1 MIDRQR
7 SEVFDGGT
15 ELKLWIQMQPA
26 IPAVERRGCL
36 PHPHTA
42 VTIALVS
49 AVLPVSVMFVCMGN
63 ICRSPMAAAVLR
75 SELERS
81 GVRHVT
87 VSSAGT
93 GGWHVGDPADRRAR
107 TVLER
112 RGYQTDH
119 QAQQF
124 RSSWF
129 EEYQLV
135 VAMDRDNLRDL
146 QRMAPT
152 QSHAE
157 GIRLMLEFDQDADG
171 LDVPDPYY
179 GGSDDFEQVLTQI
192 ESACRGLVSH
202 LQTPSI

>member
-1 MIDRQR
+1 MPIAI
-7 SEVFDGGT
+7 SGG
-15 ELKLWIQMQPA
+15 
-26 IPAVERRGCL
+26 ERRGCL
-36 PHPHTA
+36 PHPFVT
-42 VTIALVS
+42 VTIT
-49 AVLPVSVMFVCMGN
+49 PVSDVPPVKVMFVGMGN

-81 GVRHVT
+81 GLQHVT
-87 VSSAGT
+87 VSSSGT
-93 GGWHVGDPADRRAR
+93 GDWHVGDPADRRAR
-107 TVLER
+107 TALER
-112 RGYQTDH
+112 RGYPTDH

-129 EEYQLV
+129 EEYELV

-152 QSHAE
+152 QSQAQ

-192 ESACRGLVSH
+192 EGACRGLVSH
-202 LQTPSI
+202 LQTP